1 MEKELTN
8 GSDLLGGASLKA
20 LPLSI
25 DSLFSSNFMLT
36 EDSLLTGGRE
46 HSTFAFNP
54 NNGKIRYNCTRD
66 GCTSSDVDKKLV
78 EEPPNT
84 NDPTIIVYR
93 VNNLVRAVSAPSGVE
108 KWNLSV
114 HQYELCLLTGGIPT
128 PTTAVQKTSPI
139 CNLPLGTPVSC
150 LYTLSN
156 TDIMEYLSIRMGL
169 FYATFL

>member
-1 MEKELTN
+1 MARILN
-8 GSDLLGGASLKA
+8 S
-20 LPLSI
+20 
-25 DSLFSSNFMLT
+25 FSFFVQLIPVNVP
-36 EDSLLTGGRE
+36 SLLVLQ
-46 HSTFAFNP
+46 
-54 NNGKIRYNCTRD
+54 IRYNCTRD

-93 VNNLVRAVSAPSGVE
+93 VNNVVRGVSAPSGVE

-139 CNLPLGTPVSC
+139 CNLPLGTP
-150 LYTLSN
+150 N
-156 TDIMEYLSIRMGL
+156 TKVLRDYNNRCFETSVILTESVGPIYFYLKQASTSINVHHNKHAPYKYENKTVER
-169 FYATFL
+169 

>member
-1 MEKELTN
+1 MLN
-8 GSDLLGGASLKA
+8 IQGIFSHSFSL
-20 LPLSI
+20 P
-25 DSLFSSNFMLT
+25 FMIIFVLWLVFFVQLIPVNVP
-36 EDSLLTGGRE
+36 SLLVLQ
-46 HSTFAFNP
+46 
-54 NNGKIRYNCTRD
+54 IRYNCTRD

-93 VNNLVRAVSAPSGVE
+93 VNNVVRAVSAPSGVE